1 MTNSNPAAVAMRRF
15 SRRSGVPDIAEV
27 PGGRLVELPGRGR
40 TYVVDI
46 TGPEGAP
53 TLILLHA
60 TACTGYLTW
69 FPALEALAEHYRVIL
84 FDQRWHGRG
93 IRSKRFSVQDCAD
106 DVVAVADAIGIE
118 RAILAGYSLGGV
130 VALLAAQRHSDRVSG
145 LVLCATPYRFQEK
158 LRERAFHLAFGAV
171 AGAIGPYAYRRAAEY
186 VGRLPELP
194 ECTWTPGKL
203 NRWALTEFR
212 SSSGWAMAQVIAEV
226 GRFDATAW
234 LSTLRMPTAVVI
246 TTRDRAIP
254 VYRQLEMATMIP
266 GASIHLVKAGHAS
279 CVLEADRFVPVLLEA
294 CAAVVARLKE
304 TSNAALFGGDGEQGS
319 GGH

>member
-1 MTNSNPAAVAMRRF
+1 MTNPGSSVPMRRF

-46 TGPEGAP
+46 PGPEGAP

-69 FPALEALAEHYRVIL
+69 FPALDALAEHYRVIV

-93 IRSKRFSVQDCAD
+93 IRSARFSVQDCAD
-106 DVVAVADAIGIE
+106 DVVAVADALGVE
-118 RAILAGYSLGGV
+118 RAMLAGYSLGGV
-130 VALLAAQRHSDRVSG
+130 VALLAAHRHPDRVSG

-158 LRERAFHLAFGAV
+158 LRERAFHQAFGAL
-171 AGAIGPYAYRRAAEY
+171 AEAFGPYAYRRAEEY
-186 VGRLPELP
+186 VGQLPELP
-194 ECTWTPGKL
+194 EHTWAPGKL
-203 NRWALTEFR
+203 NRWALNEFR

-226 GRFDATAW
+226 GRFDSTAW
-234 LSTLRMPTAVVI
+234 LSTLKMPTAVVI

-266 GASIHLVKAGHAS
+266 EASIHLVKAGHAS
-279 CVLEADRFVPVLLEA
+279 CVLEADRFVPVLLAA
-294 CAAVVARLKE
+294 CAAVAARL
-304 TSNAALFGGDGEQGS
+304 TRT
-319 GGH
+319 